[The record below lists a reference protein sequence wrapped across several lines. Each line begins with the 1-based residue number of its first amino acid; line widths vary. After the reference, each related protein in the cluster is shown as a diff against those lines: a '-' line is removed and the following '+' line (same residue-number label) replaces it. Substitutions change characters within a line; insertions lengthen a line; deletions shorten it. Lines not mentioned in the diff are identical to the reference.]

1 MYASAVTCAF
11 KTNAKIKESLFCC
24 SVKIVGYGIQQI
36 SSSEKGD
43 VSHRSIQLNPE
54 QEAEVGSQDFSS
66 AVFGS
71 YPTCV
76 LEERDEY
83 MKFQYI
89 SWAFTTPVKN
99 KMLID
104 CYCTEFSR

>member
-1 MYASAVTCAF
+1 MPLLSHVLLRQMQKSKKACFVVP
-11 KTNAKIKESLFCC
+11 
-24 SVKIVGYGIQQI
+24 VKIVGYGIQQI
-36 SSSEKGD
+36 FSSEKGD
-43 VSHRSIQLNPE
+43 VSHRIIQLSPE

-71 YPTCV
+71 DPTCI

-89 SWAFTTPVKN
+89 S
-99 KMLID
+99 
-104 CYCTEFSR
+104 